1 LDQADIFQLD
11 SNWMLGNI
19 QLDSNWNPIG
29 VAAGGDKCDTFR
41 SQMYKK
47 NNYGAINYTISFLN
61 TQELSISLK
70 NRLKFKL

>member
-29 VAAGGDKCDTFR
+29 VAAGECR
-41 SQMYKK
+41 VE
-47 NNYGAINYTISFLN
+47 NA
-61 TQELSISLK
+61 
-70 NRLKFKL
+70 